1 MERELWK
8 LLYVLAQEV
17 DKSWGNWLYTASDVL
32 AIYFWAVVHDRPTS
46 WATDPAQWP
55 DDLRPRRMPT
65 QSTVSRRLRKPETVA
80 LMTEMEDC
88 LLALVGVA
96 GCLVQS
102 IDGKPLTVSNVS
114 KDADASFGR
123 GAGGLQKGYK
133 LHAVWGRSPI
143 PIAWALTPMN
153 VSEKKMAR
161 SLIPTLPGGGYLLAD
176 GNYDANYL
184 YDLAAKQG
192 YQLVAKKRK
201 SRSGGVGH
209 RRQSPSRM
217 RSIAILRKPFGRDLY
232 KERNS
237 IERQFGTLSC
247 CSAIGLG
254 PLPAWVRRFT
264 RVRNW
269 VQAKLLAAAAHW
281 LVNHQYVLA
290 DA

>member
-8 LLYVLAQEV
+8 LLYVLAEEV

-80 LMTEMEDC
+80 LMTEMEEF
-88 LLALVGVA
+88 LLVLVGVA
-96 GCLVQS
+96 GCLIHS

-176 GNYDANYL
+176 GNYDANDL
-184 YDLAAKQG
+184 YDLALKQG
-192 YQLVAKKRK
+192 YQLVAKRGRAAAEAWDTGVKALADCDR
-201 SRSGGVGH
+201 SRYSAN
-209 RRQSPSRM
+209 PSDAIYTRNATTLNGSLE
-217 RSIAILRKPFGRDLY
+217 RS
-232 KERNS
+232 
-237 IERQFGTLSC
+237 
-247 CSAIGLG
+247 
-254 PLPAWVRRFT
+254 
-264 RVRNW
+264 
-269 VQAKLLAAAAHW
+269 AAAAPSG
-281 LVNHQYVLA
+281 LVHFRPGFGGLPAYA
-290 DA
+290 TGSKPSFSPPRHIG